1 MTNKDL
7 FFNIAVPIL
16 FIAIAWILVYFSPVE
31 VTLSAKE
38 FTCTSASPEGLNS
51 KCDVYMRNQK

>member
-1 MTNKDL
+1 MTNKDVCV
-7 FFNIAVPIL
+7 NIAVPIL
-16 FIAIAWILVYFSPVE
+16 FIPIAWALVYFSPVE